1 MNTSK
6 SHGPTFAFFF
16 DKKNIAEDDLD
27 YPNSGLVIRIVLA
40 ILRSKRAGVLQPILG
55 AVLVIV
61 GGIGAFLPGTSCRC
75 RAWGSA
81 AMKIGAVMM
90 VVRVAQMLSPQ
101 PPVIASKQSAD
112 NKSSNAFGGVTNT
125 S

>member
-6 SHGPTFAFFF
+6 SHVF

-27 YPNSGLVIRIVLA
+27 YPNSGFVIRIVLA
-40 ILRSKRAGVLQPILG
+40 ILRSKPAGVLQPILG
-55 AVLVIV
+55 AVLV
-61 GGIGAFLPGTSCRC
+61 IGAFLPGTSCRC

-90 VVRVAQMLSPQ
+90 VVRVEQMLSPQ
-101 PPVIASKQSAD
+101 PPGIASKQSAD
-112 NKSSNAFGGVTNT
+112 NKASNAFGGVTNT